1 MARPLIGQTVRRLR
15 MERALTQQA
24 LAIKLGISASYLNL
38 LEHDQRAVT
47 ASLLIKLT
55 RILDVP
61 IEAMSGGS
69 ARDLEPLLREALSDP
84 ALGTPPVPS
93 DDLAALAARPAAA
106 RAVAALYDSLRM
118 AREDA
123 AGITLPSGRRIRL
136 PTDEARQLYHD
147 RQNHFP
153 PLEAAAEAIHAA
165 LARDVRE
172 LRSGAELAPS
182 EMNHAIAERL
192 RRHHGLVVK
201 VAPLDGMVRVYDASS
216 RLLLLSDALRRES
229 RGFHMA
235 FQLMLIEARDVLDQM
250 LAAISP
256 SSADA
261 ATLIRIGLTN
271 YAAAALLM
279 PYGPF
284 LETATALRYDV
295 DLLAA
300 RFAVSFEQA
309 AHRLST
315 LQRQGRRGIPLFFI
329 RLDAASNITKSVSIN
344 GYPVAQYGGSCARWI
359 GNTALSTPGLLR
371 VQLGQLSDGATFL
384 CIARSVVGPSLGWN
398 DVPPVHVIALG
409 CEIERAREMVFSDGL
424 DLPNAVTRIGSSC
437 RLCDWPDCR
446 SRAHPPLAH
455 RLAFDPHRSTATPLP
470 SAGR

>member
-1 MARPLIGQTVRRLR
+1 MIGQTIRRLR
-15 MERALTQQA
+15 TERALTQQA
-24 LAIKLGISASYLNL
+24 LAVKLGISASYLNL
-38 LEHDQRAVT
+38 LEHDQRGLT

-55 RILDVP
+55 RVLDVP

-69 ARDLEPLLREALSDP
+69 ERELEALLREALSDP
-84 ALGTPPVPS
+84 ALGTSVVPS
-93 DDLAALAARPAAA
+93 EDLALLASRPAAA
-106 RAVAALYDSLRM
+106 RAVAALYRSLRM

-123 AGITLPSGRRIRL
+123 AGIALPSGRRIRL
-136 PTDEARQLYHD
+136 PTDEARQLYQDH
-147 RQNHFP
+147 QNHFP
-153 PLEAAAEAIHAA
+153 TLEAAAEAVHAA
-165 LARDVRE
+165 LARDVR
-172 LRSGAELAPS
+172 SGAGLVPS

-201 VAPLDGMVRVYDASS
+201 VAPLDGVVRLYDASS
-216 RLLLLSDALRRES
+216 RLLVLSDVLRRES

-235 FQLMLIEARDVLDQM
+235 FQLMLIEAGDALDRM
-250 LAAISP
+250 LATISP
-256 SSADA
+256 SSPDA

-279 PYGPF
+279 PYEPF
-284 LETATALRYDV
+284 LDAATAIRYDV

-300 RFAVSFEQA
+300 RFSVSFEQA

-315 LQRQGRRGIPLFFI
+315 LQRPGRRGIPLFFI

-344 GYPVAQYGGSCARWI
+344 GYPVAQHGGSCARWI
-359 GNTALSTPGLLR
+359 GNTALSTPGMLR
-371 VQLGQLSDGATFL
+371 VQLGHLSDGATFL
-384 CIARSVVGPSLGWN
+384 CIARSVVGTSLAWN

-409 CEIERAREMVFSDGL
+409 CEINRGHEVVYSDGL

-455 RLAFDPHRSTATPLP
+455 RLAFDPHRSSVTPLP
-470 SAGR
+470 FVSG